1 MKLAQLP
8 LKNQEC
14 KAVQKAS
21 LSPCISLS
29 VSTMGSQGYCTR
41 SQQVMAG
48 ILHKPESELTR

>member
-21 LSPCISLS
+21 LSPFISLS
-29 VSTMGSQGYCTR
+29 FLHWEVKAIVLEASRSWPVFYTNQRVS
-41 SQQVMAG
+41 
-48 ILHKPESELTR
+48 